1 MENKDAKLIRKFIT
15 LAESVKPKTDEI
27 INEEEVQNIEVHETE
42 EPIDEQVKMFQDAIK
57 TLARAAGEEKA
68 LWQTIKNEIP
78 AIGAEYKTLKD
89 FQLAAE
95 AGKIGA
101 AQSAELVKFAIKNS
115 PELAM
120 KMKGLLRGQ
129 PEFAEIAKQVFPKG
143 TLNPADPRKMEI
155 AKKTLSQMGIEGKEA
170 EQMLKKAAQD
180 AAGTGGVSK
189 RAVDKAIA
197 NRAKGMKGASAE
209 VKAVETNVKSGT
221 EASNQIKKVIDG
233 GGGLAAR
240 WKDKFLKGSEY
251 LKKYKPNMFEKLRAI
266 KSKLNWK
273 NMILYGLAG
282 WGTIEILKSLF
293 GDDDKGGVMPDCVV
307 NLEGMEWGATSDG
320 GAMIYTKNE
329 FDAKSK
335 GHGGLKF
342 YPNNRVWTMDNAMS
356 GSYACKSGKLQVNE
370 EEMTEQA
377 SNITITWDEKG
388 EKPTPVPVPTGNTKT
403 EKTITYTECKGF
415 PLTYGCKGDQIKKLQ
430 VCLGMEAKYQTGNF
444 GPKTMEALSSRISK
458 EMNPPGQVGMHGAHV
473 VIINKVRTEGITEKM
488 YNSIIKTCEGGQG
501 PITGSTS
508 GSTSGNT
515 TTTTGTTSG
524 NTTTTTGTTSGDTK
538 TTTVNVTGETPSD
551 LYARLVKAKT
561 LVGRLRG
568 RKIVYKGPD
577 LTKEE
582 RENLEV
588 HMKKMGYR
596 VSRDNFDYRIGDK
609 IVFKRNKDEET
620 TEPTGV
626 TQEPTK

>member
-15 LAESVKPKTDEI
+15 LAESVQPKTEEI
-27 INEEEVQNIEVHETE
+27 HNEEEVQEIEVQETE

-68 LWQTIKNEIP
+68 LWQTIKTEIP
-78 AIGAEYKTLKD
+78 TIGAEYKTLKD
-89 FQLAAE
+89 FQIAAE

-209 VKAVETNVKSGT
+209 VKAVETNVKSGA
-221 EASNQIKKVIDG
+221 EASNQIKKAIDG
-233 GGGLAAR
+233 GEGLVAR

-251 LKKYKPNMFEKLRAI
+251 LKKYTPNMFEKLRAI

-307 NLEGMEWGATSDG
+307 NLEGMEWGATSNG
-320 GAMIYTKNE
+320 EAMIYTKNE
-329 FDAKSK
+329 FDEKSK

-356 GSYACKSGKLQVNE
+356 GSYACKSGKLQVSE
-370 EEMTEQA
+370 EEITEQA
-377 SNITITWDEKG
+377 SNITITWDDKG
-388 EKPTPVPVPTGNTKT
+388 EKPVPVPTGNTQT
-403 EKTITYTECKGF
+403 ETGTTITYTECKGF
-415 PLTYGCKGDQIKKLQ
+415 PLTYGCKGEEIKKIQ
-430 VCLGMEAKYQTGNF
+430 VCIGLPGKYQTGNY
-444 GPKTMEALSSRISK
+444 GPITMKALGGLK
-458 EMNPPGQVGMHGAHV
+458 EVT
-473 VIINKVRTEGITEKM
+473 KEK
-488 YNSIIKTCEGGQG
+488 YDEIIKKCEGGQG
-501 PITGSTS
+501 

-515 TTTTGTTSG
+515 TTVSGTTSG
-524 NTTTTTGTTSGDTK
+524 DTKTTTTVSGTTSGDTK
-538 TTTVNVTGETPSD
+538 TTTVSVTGETPSD

-568 RKIVYKGPD
+568 RRIVYKGPD
-577 LTKEE
+577 LSKEE
-582 RENLEV
+582 REKLES
-588 HMKKMGYR
+588 HMTKMGYR
-596 VSRDNFDYRIGDK
+596 VSRDNFDYRKGDK
-609 IVFKRNKDEET
+609 IIFKRNKEEDT
-620 TEPTGV
+620 TAPKGV

>member
-27 INEEEVQNIEVHETE
+27 INEEEIQNIEVQETE

-189 RAVDKAIA
+189 KAVDKAIA
-197 NRAKGMKGASAE
+197 NRAKGMKGASPE
-209 VKAVETNVKSGT
+209 VKALETNVKTGE
-221 EASNQIKKVIDG
+221 EAAKKIEDASKKIGGSYTNIFIKNITNIKNYTVQ
-233 GGGLAAR
+233 
-240 WKDKFLKGSEY
+240 
-251 LKKYKPNMFEKLRAI
+251 MFEKLRAV

-293 GDDDKGGVMPDCVV
+293 GDGDSKKSSVMPDCVV
-307 NLEGMEWGATSDG
+307 NLEGMEWGVTSG
-320 GAMIYTKNE
+320 GDAMIYTKNE
-329 FDAKSK
+329 FNQESK

-342 YPNNRVWTMDNAMS
+342 YAHGRVWTMDNAMS
-356 GSYACKSGKLQVNE
+356 GSYACKSGKLQVSE
-370 EEMTEQA
+370 EEGEISEQS
-377 SNITITWDEKG
+377 SNIIITWDKKG
-388 EKPTPVPVPTGNTKT
+388 EKPVPVPVPTGNTKT
-403 EKTITYTECKGF
+403 ETGSTITYFECNNF
-415 PLTYGCKGDQIKKLQ
+415 PLYYGCKGDYVKKIQ
-430 VCLGMEAKYQTGNF
+430 VCLGMSAKYQTGNL
-444 GPKTMEALSSRISK
+444 GPKTKEALDNWARINKENMNVGRSTGGPVGVMVEWGVSK
-458 EMNPPGQVGMHGAHV
+458 ETYDKIV
-473 VIINKVRTEGITEKM
+473 KK
-488 YNSIIKTCEGGQG
+488 CEGGQG

-508 GSTSGNT
+508 GNT
-515 TTTTGTTSG
+515 TTVSGTTSG
-524 NTTTTTGTTSGDTK
+524 NTTTVSGTTSGDTK
-538 TTTVNVTGETPSD
+538 TATVNVTGETPSD

-568 RKIVYKGPD
+568 RRIVYKGPD

-582 RENLEV
+582 REKLEV

-596 VSRDNFDYRIGDK
+596 VSRDNFDYRKGDK

>member
-15 LAESVKPKTDEI
+15 LAESVQPKTEEI
-27 INEEEVQNIEVHETE
+27 HNEEEVQEIEVQETE

-68 LWQTIKNEIP
+68 LWQTIKTEIP
-78 AIGAEYKTLKD
+78 TIGAEYKTLKD
-89 FQLAAE
+89 FQIAAE

-197 NRAKGMKGASAE
+197 KRAKGMKGASAE

-221 EASNQIKKVIDG
+221 EASNQIKKAIDG
-233 GGGLAAR
+233 GEGLVAR

-307 NLEGMEWGATSDG
+307 NLEGMEWGATSNG
-320 GAMIYTKNE
+320 EAMIYTKNE

-342 YPNNRVWTMDNAMS
+342 YPNNRVWTMDNSMS
-356 GSYACKSGKLQVNE
+356 GSYACKSGKLQVSE
-370 EEMTEQA
+370 EEITEQA
-377 SNITITWDEKG
+377 SNITITWDDKG
-388 EKPTPVPVPTGNTKT
+388 EKPTPIPVPTGNTKT
-403 EKTITYTECKGF
+403 ETGTTITYTECKGF
-415 PLTYGCKGDQIKKLQ
+415 PLTYGCKGEEIKKIQ
-430 VCLGMEAKYQTGNF
+430 VCIGLQAKYQTGNF
-444 GPKTMEALSSRISK
+444 GPITMKALGGLKEVTKTKYE
-458 EMNPPGQVGMHGAHV
+458 E
-473 VIINKVRTEGITEKM
+473 
-488 YNSIIKTCEGGQG
+488 IIKKCEGGQG
-501 PITGSTS
+501 GSTS

-515 TTTTGTTSG
+515 TTVS
-524 NTTTTTGTTSGDTK
+524 GTTSGDTK
-538 TTTVNVTGETPSD
+538 TTTTVSGTTSGDTKTATVNVTGETPSD

-568 RKIVYKGPD
+568 RRIAYKGPD

-582 RENLEV
+582 REKLEA
-588 HMKKMGYR
+588 HMTKMGYR
-596 VSRDNFDYRIGDK
+596 VSRDNFDYRKGDK
-609 IVFKRNKDEET
+609 IIFKRNKEEDT
-620 TEPTGV
+620 TTPKGI

>member
-27 INEEEVQNIEVHETE
+27 INEEEIQNIEVQETE

-342 YPNNRVWTMDNAMS
+342 YPNNRVWTMDNSMS
-356 GSYACKSGKLQVNE
+356 GSYACKSGKLQVSE
-370 EEMTEQA
+370 EEITEQA
-377 SNITITWDEKG
+377 SNITITWDDKSS
-388 EKPTPVPVPTGNTKT
+388 KPVPVPVKT
-403 EKTITYTECKGF
+403 DDDTVVPRKKDDSISYTQCKGF
-415 PLTYGCKGDQIKKLQ
+415 PLTYGCKGDEIKKIQ
-430 VCLGMEAKYQTGNF
+430 VCLGLEAKYQTGNY
-444 GPKTMEALSSRISK
+444 GPITMKALGGLK
-458 EMNPPGQVGMHGAHV
+458 EVT
-473 VIINKVRTEGITEKM
+473 KEK
-488 YNSIIKTCEGGQG
+488 YDEIVKKCEGGQG
-501 PITGSTS
+501 GTA
-508 GSTSGNT
+508 T
-515 TTTTGTTSG
+515 TTTTTTTPTP
-524 NTTTTTGTTSGDTK
+524 TTTTTPTAAAGVTATAAGSTATTQ
-538 TTTVNVTGETPSD
+538 TTESPAD

-568 RKIVYKGPD
+568 RRIVYKGPD

-582 RENLEV
+582 REKLEV

-596 VSRDNFDYRIGDK
+596 VSRDNFDYRKGDK

>member
-189 RAVDKAIA
+189 KAVDKAIA
-197 NRAKGMKGASAE
+197 NRAKQMKGASAE

-221 EASNQIKKVIDG
+221 EASNQIKKAIDG

-342 YPNNRVWTMDNAMS
+342 YPNNRVWTMDNTMS
-356 GSYACKSGKLQVNE
+356 GSYACKSGKLQVSE

-388 EKPTPVPVPTGNTKT
+388 EKPTPIPVPTGDTKT
-403 EKTITYTECKGF
+403 ETGTTITYTECKGF
-415 PLTYGCKGDQIKKLQ
+415 PLTYGCKGDEIKKIQ
-430 VCLGMEAKYQTGNF
+430 VCIGLPGKYQTGNY
-444 GPKTMEALSSRISK
+444 GPITMKALGGLK
-458 EMNPPGQVGMHGAHV
+458 E
-473 VIINKVRTEGITEKM
+473 ITKEK
-488 YNSIIKTCEGGQG
+488 YDEIVKKCEGGQG

-508 GSTSGNT
+508 GNTTTVSGTTSGSTSGNT
-515 TTTTGTTSG
+515 TTVS
-524 NTTTTTGTTSGDTK
+524 GTTSGDTK
-538 TTTVNVTGETPSD
+538 TATVNVTGETPSD

-568 RKIVYKGPD
+568 RRIVYKGPD

-582 RENLEV
+582 REKLEV

-596 VSRDNFDYRIGDK
+596 VSRDNFDYRKGDK

>member
-27 INEEEVQNIEVHETE
+27 INEEEVQNIEVQETE

-221 EASNQIKKVIDG
+221 EASNQIKKAIDG

-307 NLEGMEWGATSDG
+307 NLEGMEWGSTSNG
-320 GAMIYTKNE
+320 EAMIYTKNE
-329 FDAKSK
+329 FDVKSK

-356 GSYACKSGKLQVNE
+356 GSYACKSGKLQVSE

-388 EKPTPVPVPTGNTKT
+388 EKPTPIPVPTGNTKT
-403 EKTITYTECKGF
+403 ETGSTITYFECNNF
-415 PLTYGCKGDQIKKLQ
+415 PLYYGCKGDYVKKIQ
-430 VCLGMEAKYQTGNF
+430 VCLGMSAKYQTGNL
-444 GPKTMEALSSRISK
+444 GPKTKEALDNWARINKENMNVGRSTGGPVGVMVEWGVSK
-458 EMNPPGQVGMHGAHV
+458 ETYDKIV
-473 VIINKVRTEGITEKM
+473 KK
-488 YNSIIKTCEGGQG
+488 CEGGQG

-508 GSTSGNT
+508 GNTTTVSGTTSGSTSGNT
-515 TTTTGTTSG
+515 TTVS
-524 NTTTTTGTTSGDTK
+524 GTTSGDTK
-538 TTTVNVTGETPSD
+538 TATVNVTGETPSD

-568 RKIVYKGPD
+568 RRIVYKGPD

-582 RENLEV
+582 REKLEV

-596 VSRDNFDYRIGDK
+596 VSRDNFDYRKGDK

>member
-15 LAESVKPKTDEI
+15 LAESVQPKTEEI
-27 INEEEVQNIEVHETE
+27 HNEEEVQEIEVQETE

-68 LWQTIKNEIP
+68 LWQTIKTEIP
-78 AIGAEYKTLKD
+78 TIGAEYKTLKD
-89 FQLAAE
+89 FQIAAE

-101 AQSAELVKFAIKNS
+101 TQSAELVKFAIKNS

-209 VKAVETNVKSGT
+209 VKAVETNVKSGA
-221 EASNQIKKVIDG
+221 EASNQIKKAIDG
-233 GGGLAAR
+233 GEGLVAR

-251 LKKYKPNMFEKLRAI
+251 LKKYTPNMFEKLRAI

-307 NLEGMEWGATSDG
+307 NLEGMEWGATSNG
-320 GAMIYTKNE
+320 EAMIYTKNE
-329 FDAKSK
+329 FDEKSK

-356 GSYACKSGKLQVNE
+356 GSYACKSGKLQVSE
-370 EEMTEQA
+370 EEITEQA
-377 SNITITWDEKG
+377 SNITITWDDKG
-388 EKPTPVPVPTGNTKT
+388 EKPVPVPTGNTQT
-403 EKTITYTECKGF
+403 ETGTTITYTECKGF
-415 PLTYGCKGDQIKKLQ
+415 PLTYGCKGEEIKKIQ
-430 VCLGMEAKYQTGNF
+430 VCIGLPGKYQTGNY
-444 GPKTMEALSSRISK
+444 GPITMKALGGLK
-458 EMNPPGQVGMHGAHV
+458 EVT
-473 VIINKVRTEGITEKM
+473 KEK
-488 YNSIIKTCEGGQG
+488 YDEIIKKCEGGQG
-501 PITGSTS
+501 

-515 TTTTGTTSG
+515 TTVS
-524 NTTTTTGTTSGDTK
+524 GTTSGDTK
-538 TTTVNVTGETPSD
+538 TTTTVSGITSGDTKTTTVSVTGETPSD

-568 RKIVYKGPD
+568 RRIVYKGPD
-577 LTKEE
+577 LSKEE
-582 RENLEV
+582 REKLES
-588 HMKKMGYR
+588 HMTKMGYR
-596 VSRDNFDYRIGDK
+596 VSRDNFDYRKGDK
-609 IVFKRNKDEET
+609 IIFKRNKEEDT
-620 TEPTGV
+620 TTPKGV

>member
-1 MENKDAKLIRKFIT
+1 
-15 LAESVKPKTDEI
+15 
-27 INEEEVQNIEVHETE
+27 
-42 EPIDEQVKMFQDAIK
+42 
-57 TLARAAGEEKA
+57 
-68 LWQTIKNEIP
+68 
-78 AIGAEYKTLKD
+78 
-89 FQLAAE
+89 
-95 AGKIGA
+95 
-101 AQSAELVKFAIKNS
+101 
-115 PELAM
+115 
-120 KMKGLLRGQ
+120 
-129 PEFAEIAKQVFPKG
+129 
-143 TLNPADPRKMEI
+143 
-155 AKKTLSQMGIEGKEA
+155 
-170 EQMLKKAAQD
+170 
-180 AAGTGGVSK
+180 
-189 RAVDKAIA
+189 
-197 NRAKGMKGASAE
+197 
-209 VKAVETNVKSGT
+209 
-221 EASNQIKKVIDG
+221 
-233 GGGLAAR
+233 
-240 WKDKFLKGSEY
+240 
-251 LKKYKPNMFEKLRAI
+251 MFEKLRAV

-293 GDDDKGGVMPDCVV
+293 GDGDSKKSSVMPDCVV
-307 NLEGMEWGATSDG
+307 NLEGMEWGVTSG
-320 GAMIYTKNE
+320 GDAMIYTKNE
-329 FDAKSK
+329 FNQESK

-403 EKTITYTECKGF
+403 EKTITYTDCKGF

-444 GPKTMEALSSRISK
+444 GPKTMAALSSRISK
-458 EMNPPGQVGMHGAHV
+458 EMNPPGQVGMHGSHF

-582 RENLEV
+582 REKLEV

-596 VSRDNFDYRIGDK
+596 VSRDNFDYRKGDK

-620 TEPTGV
+620 TEPKGL

>member
-189 RAVDKAIA
+189 KAVDKAIA
-197 NRAKGMKGASAE
+197 NRAKQMKGASAE

-221 EASNQIKKVIDG
+221 EASNQIKKAIDG

-307 NLEGMEWGATSDG
+307 NLEGMEWGSTSNG
-320 GAMIYTKNE
+320 EAMIYTKNE

-342 YPNNRVWTMDNAMS
+342 YPNNRVWTMDNTMS
-356 GSYACKSGKLQVNE
+356 GSYACKSGKLQVSE

-388 EKPTPVPVPTGNTKT
+388 EKPTPIPVPTGDTKT
-403 EKTITYTECKGF
+403 ETGTTITYTECKGF
-415 PLTYGCKGDQIKKLQ
+415 PLTYGCKGDEIKKIQ
-430 VCLGMEAKYQTGNF
+430 VCIGLPGKYQTGNY
-444 GPKTMEALSSRISK
+444 GPITMKALGGLK
-458 EMNPPGQVGMHGAHV
+458 E
-473 VIINKVRTEGITEKM
+473 ITKEK
-488 YNSIIKTCEGGQG
+488 YDEIVKKCEGGQG
-501 PITGSTS
+501 PIT

-524 NTTTTTGTTSGDTK
+524 NTTTVSGTTSGDTK
-538 TTTVNVTGETPSD
+538 TATVNVTGETPSD

-568 RKIVYKGPD
+568 RRIVYKGPD

-582 RENLEV
+582 REKLEV

-596 VSRDNFDYRIGDK
+596 VSRDNFDYRKGDK

>member
-27 INEEEVQNIEVHETE
+27 INEEEVQDIEVQETE

-189 RAVDKAIA
+189 KAVDKAIA
-197 NRAKGMKGASAE
+197 NRAKGMKGASPE
-209 VKAVETNVKSGT
+209 VKALETNVKTGE
-221 EASNQIKKVIDG
+221 EAAKKIEDASKKIGGSYTNIFIKNITNIKNYTVQ
-233 GGGLAAR
+233 
-240 WKDKFLKGSEY
+240 
-251 LKKYKPNMFEKLRAI
+251 MFEKLRAV

-293 GDDDKGGVMPDCVV
+293 GDGDSKKSSVMPDCVV
-307 NLEGMEWGATSDG
+307 NLEGMEWGVTSG
-320 GAMIYTKNE
+320 GDAMIYTKNE
-329 FDAKSK
+329 FNQESK

-342 YPNNRVWTMDNAMS
+342 YAQGRVWTMDNAMS
-356 GSYACKSGKLQVNE
+356 GSYACKSGKLQVSE
-370 EEMTEQA
+370 EEGEISEQS
-377 SNITITWDEKG
+377 SNIIITWDKKG
-388 EKPTPVPVPTGNTKT
+388 EKPVPVPVPTGNTKT
-403 EKTITYTECKGF
+403 ETGSTITYFECNNF
-415 PLTYGCKGDQIKKLQ
+415 PLYYGCKGDYVKKIQ
-430 VCLGMEAKYQTGNF
+430 VCLGMSAKYQTGNL
-444 GPKTMEALSSRISK
+444 GPKTKEALDNWARINKENMNVGRSTGGPVGVMVEWGVSK
-458 EMNPPGQVGMHGAHV
+458 ETYDKIV
-473 VIINKVRTEGITEKM
+473 KK
-488 YNSIIKTCEGGQG
+488 CEGGQG

-508 GSTSGNT
+508 GNT
-515 TTTTGTTSG
+515 TTVSGTTSG
-524 NTTTTTGTTSGDTK
+524 NTTTVSGTTSGDTK
-538 TTTVNVTGETPSD
+538 TATVNVTGETPSD

-568 RKIVYKGPD
+568 RRIVYKGPD

-582 RENLEV
+582 REKLEV

-596 VSRDNFDYRIGDK
+596 VSRDNFDYRKGDK

>member
-189 RAVDKAIA
+189 KAVDKAIA
-197 NRAKGMKGASAE
+197 NRAKQMKGASAE

-221 EASNQIKKVIDG
+221 EASNQIKKAIDG

-388 EKPTPVPVPTGNTKT
+388 EKPTPIPVPTGDTKT
-403 EKTITYTECKGF
+403 ETGTTITYTECKGF
-415 PLTYGCKGDQIKKLQ
+415 PLTYGCKGDEIKKIQ
-430 VCLGMEAKYQTGNF
+430 VCIGLPGKYQTGNY
-444 GPKTMEALSSRISK
+444 GPITMKALGGLK
-458 EMNPPGQVGMHGAHV
+458 E
-473 VIINKVRTEGITEKM
+473 ITKEK
-488 YNSIIKTCEGGQG
+488 YDEIVKKCEGGQG

-508 GSTSGNT
+508 GNTTTVSGTTSGSTSGNT
-515 TTTTGTTSG
+515 TTVS
-524 NTTTTTGTTSGDTK
+524 GTTSGDTK
-538 TTTVNVTGETPSD
+538 TATVNVTGETPSD

-568 RKIVYKGPD
+568 RRIVYKGPD

-582 RENLEV
+582 REKLEV

-596 VSRDNFDYRIGDK
+596 VSRDNFDYRKGDK

>member
-189 RAVDKAIA
+189 KAVDKAIA
-197 NRAKGMKGASAE
+197 NRAKQMKGASAE

-221 EASNQIKKVIDG
+221 EASNQIKKAIDG

-307 NLEGMEWGATSDG
+307 NLEGMEWGSTSNG
-320 GAMIYTKNE
+320 EAMIYTKNE

-342 YPNNRVWTMDNAMS
+342 YPNNRVWTMDNTMS
-356 GSYACKSGKLQVNE
+356 GSYACKSGKLQVSE

-388 EKPTPVPVPTGNTKT
+388 EKPTPIPVPTGDTKT
-403 EKTITYTECKGF
+403 ETGTTITYTECKCF
-415 PLTYGCKGDQIKKLQ
+415 PLTYGCKGDEIKKIQ
-430 VCLGMEAKYQTGNF
+430 VCIGLPGKYQTGNY
-444 GPKTMEALSSRISK
+444 GPITMKALGGLK
-458 EMNPPGQVGMHGAHV
+458 E
-473 VIINKVRTEGITEKM
+473 ITKEK
-488 YNSIIKTCEGGQG
+488 YDEIVKKCEGGQG
-501 PITGSTS
+501 PIT

-524 NTTTTTGTTSGDTK
+524 NTTTVSGTTSGDTK
-538 TTTVNVTGETPSD
+538 TATVNVTGETPSD

-568 RKIVYKGPD
+568 RRIVYKGPD

-582 RENLEV
+582 REKLEV

-596 VSRDNFDYRIGDK
+596 VSRDNFDYRKGDK

>member
-180 AAGTGGVSK
+180 ATGTGGVSK
-189 RAVDKAIA
+189 KAVDKAIA
-197 NRAKGMKGASAE
+197 NRAKQMKGASAE

-221 EASNQIKKVIDG
+221 EASNQIKKAIDG

-307 NLEGMEWGATSDG
+307 NLEGMEWGSTSNG
-320 GAMIYTKNE
+320 EAMIYTKNE

-342 YPNNRVWTMDNAMS
+342 YPNNRVWTMDNTMS
-356 GSYACKSGKLQVNE
+356 GSYACKSGKLQVSE

-388 EKPTPVPVPTGNTKT
+388 EKPTPIPVPTGDTKT
-403 EKTITYTECKGF
+403 ETGTTITYTECKGF
-415 PLTYGCKGDQIKKLQ
+415 PLTYGCKGDEIKKIQ
-430 VCLGMEAKYQTGNF
+430 VCIGLPGKYQTGNY
-444 GPKTMEALSSRISK
+444 GPITMKALGGLK
-458 EMNPPGQVGMHGAHV
+458 E
-473 VIINKVRTEGITEKM
+473 ITKEK
-488 YNSIIKTCEGGQG
+488 YDEIVKKCEGGQG
-501 PITGSTS
+501 PIT

-596 VSRDNFDYRIGDK
+596 VSRDNFDYRKGDK

>member
-27 INEEEVQNIEVHETE
+27 INEEEVQNIEVQETE

-209 VKAVETNVKSGT
+209 VKAVETNVKSGA

-251 LKKYKPNMFEKLRAI
+251 LKKYTPNMFEKLRAI

-307 NLEGMEWGATSDG
+307 NLEGMEWGATSNG
-320 GAMIYTKNE
+320 EAMIYTKNE

-342 YPNNRVWTMDNAMS
+342 YPNNRVWTMDNSMS
-356 GSYACKSGKLQVNE
+356 GSYACKSGKLQVSE
-370 EEMTEQA
+370 EEITEQA
-377 SNITITWDEKG
+377 SNITITWDDKG
-388 EKPTPVPVPTGNTKT
+388 EKPTPIPVPTGNTKT
-403 EKTITYTECKGF
+403 ETGTTITYTECKGF
-415 PLTYGCKGDQIKKLQ
+415 PLTYGCKGEEIKKIQ
-430 VCLGMEAKYQTGNF
+430 VCIGLQAKYQTGNF
-444 GPKTMEALSSRISK
+444 GPITMKALGGLKEVTKTKYE
-458 EMNPPGQVGMHGAHV
+458 E
-473 VIINKVRTEGITEKM
+473 
-488 YNSIIKTCEGGQG
+488 IIKKCEGGQG
-501 PITGSTS
+501 GSTS

-515 TTTTGTTSG
+515 TTVS
-524 NTTTTTGTTSGDTK
+524 GTTSGDTK
-538 TTTVNVTGETPSD
+538 TTTTVSGTTSGDTKTATVNVTGETPSD

-568 RKIVYKGPD
+568 RRIAYKGPD

-582 RENLEV
+582 REKLEA
-588 HMKKMGYR
+588 HMTKMGYR
-596 VSRDNFDYRIGDK
+596 VSRDNFDYRKGDK
-609 IVFKRNKDEET
+609 IIFKRNKEEDT
-620 TEPTGV
+620 TTPKGI

>member
-27 INEEEVQNIEVHETE
+27 INEEEEVQNIEVHETE

-221 EASNQIKKVIDG
+221 EASNQIKKAIDG

-307 NLEGMEWGATSDG
+307 NLEGMEWGSTSNG
-320 GAMIYTKNE
+320 EAMIYTKNE

-342 YPNNRVWTMDNAMS
+342 YPNNRVWTMDNTMS
-356 GSYACKSGKLQVNE
+356 GSYACKSGKLQVSE

-388 EKPTPVPVPTGNTKT
+388 EKPTPIPVPTGDTKT
-403 EKTITYTECKGF
+403 ETGTTITYTECKGF
-415 PLTYGCKGDQIKKLQ
+415 PLTYGCKGDEIKKIQ
-430 VCLGMEAKYQTGNF
+430 VCIGLPGKYQTGNY
-444 GPKTMEALSSRISK
+444 GPITMKALGGLK
-458 EMNPPGQVGMHGAHV
+458 E
-473 VIINKVRTEGITEKM
+473 ITKEK
-488 YNSIIKTCEGGQG
+488 YDEIVKKCEGGQG
-501 PITGSTS
+501 PIT

-596 VSRDNFDYRIGDK
+596 VSRDNFDYRKGDK

>member
-189 RAVDKAIA
+189 KAVDKAIA
-197 NRAKGMKGASAE
+197 NRAKQMKGASAE

-221 EASNQIKKVIDG
+221 EASNQIKKAIDG

-307 NLEGMEWGATSDG
+307 NLEGMEWGSTSNG
-320 GAMIYTKNE
+320 EAMIYTKNE

-342 YPNNRVWTMDNAMS
+342 YPNNRVWTMDNTMS
-356 GSYACKSGKLQVNE
+356 GSYACKSGKLQVSE

-388 EKPTPVPVPTGNTKT
+388 EKPTPIPVPTGDTKT
-403 EKTITYTECKGF
+403 ETGTTITYTECKGF
-415 PLTYGCKGDQIKKLQ
+415 PLTYGCKGDEIKKIQ
-430 VCLGMEAKYQTGNF
+430 VCIGLPGKYQTGNY
-444 GPKTMEALSSRISK
+444 GPITMKALGGLK
-458 EMNPPGQVGMHGAHV
+458 E
-473 VIINKVRTEGITEKM
+473 ITKEK
-488 YNSIIKTCEGGQG
+488 YDEIVKKCEGGQG

-508 GSTSGNT
+508 GNTTTVSGTTSGSTSGNT
-515 TTTTGTTSG
+515 TTVS
-524 NTTTTTGTTSGDTK
+524 GTTSGDTK
-538 TTTVNVTGETPSD
+538 TATVNVTGETPSD

-568 RKIVYKGPD
+568 RRIVYKGPD

-582 RENLEV
+582 REKLEV

-596 VSRDNFDYRIGDK
+596 VSRDNFDYRKGDK

-620 TEPTGV
+620 TEPKGL